1 MEKKSLSILKY
12 SEVLGSHM
20 FYKLLNEMF
29 SFSSALERQNA
40 ILYLWDIIL
49 GYIMQV
55 SSNIG
60 YIGFIFLKQ
69 NWVLRAHILLCP
81 VVSNIFLSYIHLLLQ
96 L

>member
-1 MEKKSLSILKY
+1 MLFALQAHLFASVIWLYGKKKKCLSVLKY
-12 SEVLGSHM
+12 YEVLGSHM

-69 NWVLRAHILLCP
+69 NWV
-81 VVSNIFLSYIHLLLQ
+81 
-96 L
+96 